1 MQHAVITGGGS
12 GIGLAIAKALYE
24 KGYELSLLGRDME
37 KLEAAKTLMQK
48 ARIAQCDVTDD
59 AQVLDVFKDLPPVSI
74 LINNAG
80 AVDSASFQ
88 KFSKQQWR
96 NILDVNLLGAVS
108 CINACL
114 DQIKDDAGGRI
125 INIASTAS
133 LKGYAYVAPYV
144 AAKHALLGLTR
155 SLALELA
162 KTPVTVNA
170 ICPGYS
176 KTAIIDRAV
185 DEIAAKTGRGKDS
198 ALAHFEKNN
207 PQGRLI
213 DPDEI
218 ASTVLWLVSD
228 AARSVTG
235 QAIVIAGGEI
245 M

>member
-12 GIGLAIAKALYE
+12 GIGLAIAESLYE
-24 KGYELSLLGRDME
+24 KGYELSLIGRDME
-37 KLEAAKTLMQK
+37 KLVAARKQMPK
-48 ARIAQCDVTDD
+48 VRIAQCDITDD
-59 AQVLDVFKDLPPVSI
+59 MQVSQAFNALPPVSI

-80 AVDSASFQ
+80 AVETAAFQ
-88 KFSKQQWR
+88 KFSKEQWQDA
-96 NILDVNLLGAVS
+96 LDVNLLGAVS

-114 DQIKDDAGGRI
+114 DQIKTDASGRI

-144 AAKHALLGLTR
+144 AAKHALLGMTR
-155 SLALELA
+155 ALALELA

-185 DEIAAKTGRGKDS
+185 DEIAAKTGRGKDK

-218 ASTVLWLVSD
+218 ASTVLWLISD
-228 AARSVTG
+228 ATRSITG